1 MQAKGDE
8 LKDTVKEEFWDWIA
22 HYLVVKRVSIEPN
35 FHVLYS
41 QFIDT
46 LKKDILNLGVLSETF
61 RNIKVLLRS
70 DKNDQK
76 FCDRALLKNL
86 GSWLGL
92 ITLAKNKP
100 VLHKDIDLKCL
111 IVEAFQKGQS
121 ELLFVVPFVAKVLE
135 PACKSRIFQPPNPW
149 LMAILS
155 VLVELHNEPDLK
167 LNHKFE
173 IEVLCKNLT
182 IQITDIGVKNILRNH
197 EISEEQLTKRK
208 EPGSA
213 SSIQAISSG
222 VNSSNNAILSGPQPS
237 MQPQIST
244 PPQSTNINNN
254 LQGNVPQV
262 SSQIQQQQQQQDVQQ
277 VSIEGNANILQILN
291 NNV

>member
-1 MQAKGDE
+1 
-8 LKDTVKEEFWDWIA
+8 
-22 HYLVVKRVSIEPN
+22 
-35 FHVLYS
+35 
-41 QFIDT
+41 
-46 LKKDILNLGVLSETF
+46 
-61 RNIKVLLRS
+61 
-70 DKNDQK
+70 
-76 FCDRALLKNL
+76 
-86 GSWLGL
+86 
-92 ITLAKNKP
+92 
-100 VLHKDIDLKCL
+100 
-111 IVEAFQKGQS
+111 
-121 ELLFVVPFVAKVLE
+121 
-135 PACKSRIFQPPNPW
+135 
-149 LMAILS
+149 MAILS

-208 EPGSA
+208 EPGSV

-222 VNSSNNAILSGPQPS
+222 VNSSNKAILSGPQPS
-237 MQPQIST
+237 IPQIST

-254 LQGNVPQV
+254 LQGNLPQV